1 MNTLTSW
8 FHYKIT
14 LFTGFITNFHFS
26 HLGFKKNSE
35 NRILGGKLKQTLGKK
50 KGLSSGVFLIFGKFT
65 FFLVS
70 FREFGH
76 FLAKIHPKNLSFLA
90 NISEILKPLGFF
102 SHKFQTLGIIFWFF
116 FVLQWKIHINFFEHF
131 FMKLLRLK

>member
-26 HLGFKKNSE
+26 HLGFKKKSE

-50 KGLSSGVFLIFGKFT
+50 KGLSSEVFLIFGKFT

-90 NISEILKPLGFF
+90 NISEILKSLGFF

-116 FVLQWKIHINFFEHF
+116 FCFTVENPH
-131 FMKLLRLK
+131 

>member
-8 FHYKIT
+8 FHYKNT

-50 KGLSSGVFLIFGKFT
+50 KGLSSEVFLIFGKFT

-90 NISEILKPLGFF
+90 NISEILKSLGFF

-116 FVLQWKIHINFFEHF
+116 FCFTVENPH
-131 FMKLLRLK
+131 